1 MDTLLRIVNGVAR
14 AGYCMEQLISATN
27 QIITVFWWQE
37 SSAAFTPGTIQ
48 DVVARAPSLLRDAPW
63 WQTKWLF
70 VALSSPSL
78 ADAGGWAGMGGQ
90 NANSWVVLQTI
101 NRRSFHNHGELLQEK
116 ALTSAFTF
124 NTILRHCAKQVLTP
138 RGSWDANTI
147 IVRDGRLYESLLTSK
162 VF

>member
-101 NRRSFHNHGELLQEK
+101 NRRSFHNHGEG
-116 ALTSAFTF
+116 
-124 NTILRHCAKQVLTP
+124 P
-138 RGSWDANTI
+138 
-147 IVRDGRLYESLLTSK
+147 Y
-162 VF
+162 